1 MARIWLGLLLALS
14 CGLVI
19 RADDADARKL
29 DKRPTYNQYRS
40 YQPGPPPLRL
50 YQPPPYSQYQ
60 GSQGGNPGGGS
71 DCPGAGAAHDYD
83 AYPCWAQR
91 AFNPKGGGGR

>member
-1 MARIWLGLLLALS
+1 MTRIWLGFLLALS
-14 CGLVI
+14 CVFVI
-19 RADDADARKL
+19 PTNDADARKQN
-29 DKRPTYNQYRS
+29 KRATYNQYRS

-60 GSQGGNPGGGS
+60 GYQGGSPSGSS
-71 DCPGAGAAHDYD
+71 DCPGAGGAHDYD

-91 AFNPKGGGGR
+91 AFAPKGGGR